1 MVTARRPST
10 TSSRKPSAARTKTT
24 TSGAVTEPVTPD
36 VELPKSPPLVES
48 AASGSRL
55 AALRDLRDLIARTIT
70 ATDSA
75 RDVAA
80 LSRQLT
86 DVLGQIED
94 VEKAAP
100 EQKGTPLDEL
110 ARRRSV
116 GQSVAKGRPRAEG
129 GRVAR

>member
-1 MVTARRPST
+1 MATVRRPST
-10 TSSRKPSAARTKTT
+10 TSSRPRSAGRTTKTT
-24 TSGAVTEPVTPD
+24 SDALTDSATPD
-36 VELPKSPPLVES
+36 AAPPPSPPLVES

-55 AALRDLRDLIARTIT
+55 AALRDLRDLIAKTIT

-80 LSRQLT
+80 LSRQMT